1 MLHFGLELGIV
12 AGCYW
17 EIYCLCCT
25 AAVFFCI
32 CLISLLWLYGS
43 RKFDWLNRETIP
55 VKSRLLWNWLTFY
68 DATEFLRNWGKNQS
82 HQSVDIQTEEK
93 NWIKDLRLE
102 SYAFVHIHSYKTNQK
117 WSFVTSASLFLSP
130 SPSSMAAACFINS
143 IANQFVLTKMHN
155 NLKVIF
161 ESDLS

>member
-17 EIYCLCCT
+17 EIYCFCCT

-32 CLISLLWLYGS
+32 CLISRLWLYGS

-82 HQSVDIQTEEK
+82 HQSVDIQTGK
-93 NWIKDLRLE
+93 KLDKIFTTGVLCTCTHTSTSTKP
-102 SYAFVHIHSYKTNQK
+102 TNK
-117 WSFVTSASLFLSP
+117 LSFVTSASLFLSP
-130 SPSSMAAACFINS
+130 SPSSMAAACFIIS
-143 IANQFVLTKMHN
+143 IAKLIWF
-155 NLKVIF
+155 
-161 ESDLS
+161 